1 MSSPRRSPSNPKVPA
16 STFAE
21 EAALARLLLY
31 QRRRRE
37 TALGA
42 DYFSDPV
49 WDMMLDLFVAR
60 VRGQETATSSLVIAA
75 SVPQSTALRR
85 IRELVDRGD
94 FIARAD
100 PRDGRRTF
108 VSLSDA
114 LFERLATVLRDWRVA
129 DAALHDER

>member
-1 MSSPRRSPSNPKVPA
+1 VPA